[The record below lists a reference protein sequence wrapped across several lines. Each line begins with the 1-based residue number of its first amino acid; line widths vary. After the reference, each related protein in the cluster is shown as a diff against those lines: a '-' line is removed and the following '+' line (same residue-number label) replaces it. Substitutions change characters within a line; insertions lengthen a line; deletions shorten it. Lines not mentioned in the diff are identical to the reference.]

1 MQRPLLI
8 VAISYILGIIIGVY
22 LQKSIPLVVLIVLIV
37 AITTIRLKKYNKI
50 ITVIIVTIIIAT
62 GKTVYLNNKYEKFYE
77 NFDTKEITAV
87 VTICDDIKET
97 DYRYTTVVKIDQ
109 MKGDTENKH
118 KGKKFLLYIRKS
130 EKVKLEYGDQVK
142 ISGFYDEAEGRR
154 NYKGSNYQEYLKNK
168 KIYGILNCEN
178 ECKVVKKKNLNFAN
192 MFINKLRNKLKENFI
207 KILNKEEAGLA
218 IGILL
223 GDSSDIDDDIKESF
237 KNCSLSHMLAV
248 SGAHLSYLVLG
259 LNFILNEKI
268 IGKRKCYV
276 INIIS
281 IIIFMIMTGMSLSVI
296 RAGISSILSIIAVL
310 IYRKSDSFETLAFAL
325 LCTIIDNPFTIFN
338 LGLQLSY
345 LGTVGIVILN
355 KELNKFEQKH
365 KYNSK
370 IKTYILE
377 NTYVTLSA
385 TLLIFPITLYYFNM
399 ISLNFLIAN
408 LLLGPLL
415 GFAIVLGLITLI
427 ISLIM
432 LPIAKFVGIFLN
444 LILSFIIKA
453 TYVISK
459 IPISNITVGTPSV
472 ITIVTIY
479 IVIACIIIFIKKRNK
494 IILKKVVPSVIIISL
509 VINIIINT
517 NWKGDLKI
525 YFVDVGQGDSTY
537 ICTPSGTKILI
548 DGGGSREPEK
558 YDVGKQILLP
568 YLLDRK
574 VKKIDYLMVSHFD
587 SDHCQGLE
595 QVLQNIKVKNII
607 IGKQPSIC
615 QEFEKIMEIC
625 REKKVNI
632 INVKRGGKISIDK
645 NLYFEILHPSDNML
659 DDGKGGL
666 NANAI
671 VAKMCYKTKNKQV
684 FTMLFTGDIEKDAEN
699 ELVKEYGEDLKVNIL
714 KVAHHGSKTS
724 STSEFL
730 QLAMPEIA
738 IIGVGKRN
746 NFGHPNEGVI
756 KKLQEIKAR
765 IYRTDLN
772 GEITIIVD
780 KKGQYKIRPIG
791 TPFFAQ

>member
-22 LQKSIPLVVLIVLIV
+22 LQKSIPFVVLIILIA
-37 AITTIRLKKYNKI
+37 AITTIKLKKYNKI
-50 ITVIIVTIIIAT
+50 ITVITVTIIVAT

-77 NFDTKEITAV
+77 NFDTKEVTAV
-87 VTICDDIKET
+87 VTICDNIKET
-97 DYRYTTVVKIDQ
+97 DYRYTTVVRIDQ

-118 KGKKFLLYIRKS
+118 KGKKFLLYIKKS

-178 ECKVVKKKNLNFAN
+178 ECKVIKKKNLNFAN

-259 LNFILNEKI
+259 LNLILNEKI

-365 KYNSK
+365 KCNSK

-415 GFAIVLGLITLI
+415 GFAIVLGLITLL

-453 TYVISK
+453 TYIIAK

-494 IILKKVVPSVIIISL
+494 IILKKFVPSVIIISL

-607 IGKQPSIC
+607 IGKQASIC
-615 QEFEKIMEIC
+615 KEFEKIMEIC
-625 REKKVNI
+625 KKKKVNI

-645 NLYFEILHPSDNML
+645 SLYFEILHPSDKML

-671 VAKMCYKTKNKQV
+671 VAKMCYKTKNQV

-730 QLAMPEIA
+730 QLSMPEIA

-746 NFGHPNEGVI
+746 TFGHPNEGVM
-756 KKLQEIKAR
+756 KKLQEIKAK

-780 KKGQYKIRPIG
+780 KKGQYKI
-791 TPFFAQ
+791 QVMKD

>member
-22 LQKSIPLVVLIVLIV
+22 LQKSIPLVVLIALITV
-37 AITTIRLKKYNKI
+37 ITAIRLKKYNKI
-50 ITVIIVTIIIAT
+50 IAVIMVTIIVAI
-62 GKTVYLNNKYEKFYE
+62 GKTVYLNNKYEKFYK
-77 NFDTKEITAV
+77 NFNSKEITAV
-87 VTICDDIKET
+87 ATICDDIKET

-109 MKGDTENKH
+109 MKGDTDNKY

-130 EKVKLEYGDQVK
+130 EKIKLEYGDQVK

-178 ECKVVKKKNLNFAN
+178 ELKVLKKKNLSFAN
-192 MFINKLRNKLKENFI
+192 MFINKLRNRLKENFI
-207 KILNKEEAGLA
+207 KILDKEEAGLA

-259 LNFILNEKI
+259 LNFILNEKL
-268 IGKRKCYV
+268 IGKRRCYI

-296 RAGISSILSIIAVL
+296 RAGVSSILSIIAVL
-310 IYRKSDSFETLAFAL
+310 IYRKADSFETLAFAL

-345 LGTVGIVILN
+345 LGTIGIVILN
-355 KELNKFEQKH
+355 KELNKFEQNH

-415 GFAIVLGLITLI
+415 GFAIVLGLITLML
-427 ISLIM
+427 SLVM
-432 LPIAKFVGIFLN
+432 LPIAKFVGVFLN
-444 LILSFIIKA
+444 LVLRFIIKA
-453 TYVISK
+453 TYIIAKV
-459 IPISNITVGTPSV
+459 PISNITVGTPSV
-472 ITIVTIY
+472 ITMIAIY
-479 IVIACIIIFIKKRNK
+479 IVITCLIIFIKKRNK
-494 IILKKVVPSVIIISL
+494 IILKKIVPTVIIISL
-509 VINIIINT
+509 VMNIIINT

-537 ICTPSGTKILI
+537 ICTPNGTKVLI

-595 QVLQNIKVKNII
+595 QVIQNIKVKNII
-607 IGKQPSIC
+607 IGKQASIC
-615 QEFEKIMEIC
+615 KEFEKIMEMC
-625 REKKVNI
+625 RKKKVKV
-632 INVKRGGKISIDK
+632 INVKRGGKINIDK
-645 NLYFEILHPSDNML
+645 SLYFEILHPSDKML

-671 VAKMCYKTKNKQV
+671 VAKMYYKTKNKKT

-730 QLAMPEIA
+730 QLAMPETA

-746 NFGHPNEGVI
+746 TFGHPNEGVM
-756 KKLQEIKAR
+756 KRLQEIKAK

-780 KKGQYKIRPIG
+780 KRGQYKI
-791 TPFFAQ
+791 QVMKDCN

>member
-22 LQKSIPLVVLIVLIV
+22 LQKSIPLVVLIALITV
-37 AITTIRLKKYNKI
+37 ITAIRLKKYNKI
-50 ITVIIVTIIIAT
+50 IAVIMVTIIVAI
-62 GKTVYLNNKYEKFYE
+62 GKTVYLNNKYEKFYK
-77 NFDTKEITAV
+77 NFNSKEITAV
-87 VTICDDIKET
+87 ATICDDIKET

-109 MKGDTENKH
+109 MKGDTDNKY

-130 EKVKLEYGDQVK
+130 EKIKLEYGDQVK

-178 ECKVVKKKNLNFAN
+178 ELKVLKKKNLSFAN
-192 MFINKLRNKLKENFI
+192 MFINKLRNRLKENFI
-207 KILNKEEAGLA
+207 KILDKEEAGLA

-259 LNFILNEKI
+259 LNFILNEKL
-268 IGKRKCYV
+268 IGKRRCYI

-296 RAGISSILSIIAVL
+296 RAGVSSILSIIAVL
-310 IYRKSDSFETLAFAL
+310 IYRKADSFETLAFAL

-345 LGTVGIVILN
+345 LGTIGIVILN
-355 KELNKFEQKH
+355 KELNKFEQNH

-415 GFAIVLGLITLI
+415 GFAIVLGLITLML
-427 ISLIM
+427 SLVM
-432 LPIAKFVGIFLN
+432 LPIAKFVGVFLN
-444 LILSFIIKA
+444 LVLRFIIKA
-453 TYVISK
+453 TYIIAKV
-459 IPISNITVGTPSV
+459 PISNITVGTPSV
-472 ITIVTIY
+472 ITMIAIY
-479 IVIACIIIFIKKRNK
+479 IVITCLLVFIKKRNK
-494 IILKKVVPSVIIISL
+494 IILKKIVPTVIIISL
-509 VINIIINT
+509 VMNIIINT

-537 ICTPSGTKILI
+537 ICTHNGTKILI

-595 QVLQNIKVKNII
+595 QVIQNIKVKNII
-607 IGKQPSIC
+607 IGKQASIC
-615 QEFEKIMEIC
+615 KEFEKIMEMC
-625 REKKVNI
+625 RKKKVKV
-632 INVKRGGKISIDK
+632 INVKRGGKINIDK
-645 NLYFEILHPSDNML
+645 SLYFEILHPSDKML

-671 VAKMCYKTKNKQV
+671 VAKMYYKTKNKKT

-730 QLAMPEIA
+730 QLAMPETA

-746 NFGHPNEGVI
+746 TFGHPNEGVM
-756 KKLQEIKAR
+756 KRLQEIKAK

-772 GEITIIVD
+772 GEITITVD
-780 KKGQYKIRPIG
+780 KKGKYKI
-791 TPFFAQ
+791 QVMKDCN

>member
-1 MQRPLLI
+1 MKRPLLI
-8 VAISYILGIIIGVY
+8 IAISYILGIIIGVY
-22 LQKSIPLVVLIVLIV
+22 LQKSIPLVVILIALIAV
-37 AITTIRLKKYNKI
+37 ILIIKLKRYKKI
-50 ITVIIVTIIIAT
+50 IIVIIVTIILAT
-62 GKTVYLNNKYEKFYE
+62 AKTKYLNNTYEKFYE
-77 NFDTKEITAV
+77 NFNSKEITAV
-87 VTICDDIKET
+87 ATICEDIKET

-109 MKGDTENKH
+109 MKGDTKNKY
-118 KGKKFLLYIRKS
+118 KGKKFLLYVKKS
-130 EKVKLEYGDQVK
+130 EKIKLEYGYQIK
-142 ISGFYDEAEGRR
+142 ISGFYDAAEGRR

-178 ECKVVKKKNLNFAN
+178 ELKVLKKKNLNFCN
-192 MFINKLRNKLKENFI
+192 ICINKLRNKLKENFI
-207 KILNKEEAGLA
+207 NILDKEEAGLA

-223 GDSSDIDDDIKESF
+223 GDSSDIDDDIKDSF

-268 IGKRKCYV
+268 IGKRKCYI

-345 LGTVGIVILN
+345 LGTLGIIILN
-355 KELNKFEQKH
+355 KKMNEFEQKH
-365 KYNSK
+365 QYNSK
-370 IKTYILE
+370 MKVYLIE

-385 TLLIFPITLYYFNM
+385 TLLIFPIIMYYFNM
-399 ISLNFLIAN
+399 ISINFLIAN
-408 LLLGPLL
+408 LMLGPLL
-415 GFAIVLGLITLI
+415 GLSIILGLITLI
-427 ISLIM
+427 ISIIM
-432 LPIAKFVGIFLN
+432 MPIAKFLGIFLN
-444 LILSFIIKA
+444 LILKFIIKV
-453 TYVISK
+453 TYIISK
-459 IPISNITVGTPSV
+459 IPMSNITVVTPNI
-472 ITIVTIY
+472 ITMISIY
-479 IVIACIIIFIKKRNK
+479 LIITCLIIFIKKQNK
-494 IILKKVVPSVIIISL
+494 VILKKIVPVIILITL
-509 VINIIINT
+509 IVNITVNT
-517 NWKGDLKI
+517 NWRGELKI
-525 YFVDVGQGDSTY
+525 YFIDVGQGDSTY
-537 ICTPSGTKILI
+537 ICTPNGTKILI

-574 VKKIDYLMVSHFD
+574 VKKIDYMMVSHFD

-607 IGKQPSIC
+607 IGKQASIC
-615 QEFEKIMEIC
+615 KEFEKIMEIC
-625 REKKVNI
+625 RKKKVNI
-632 INVKRGGKISIDK
+632 ITVKRGGKINIDK
-645 NLYFEILHPSDNML
+645 QLYFDILHPSDKML

-671 VAKMCYKTKNKQV
+671 VAKMYYTTKNKKV

-699 ELVKEYGEDLKVNIL
+699 DLVKEYGKQLKVDIL

-746 NFGHPNEGVI
+746 TFGHPNEGVMQRI
-756 KKLQEIKAR
+756 KEINAQ

-772 GEITIIVD
+772 GEITIIVNL
-780 KKGQYKIRPIG
+780 KGNYKIE
-791 TPFFAQ
+791 TMK

>member
-8 VAISYILGIIIGVY
+8 VAISYVLGIIIGVY
-22 LQKSIPLVVLIVLIV
+22 LQKSIPLVVLIALITV
-37 AITTIRLKKYNKI
+37 ITAIRLKKCNKI
-50 ITVIIVTIIIAT
+50 IAVIMVTIIVAT
-62 GKTVYLNNKYEKFYE
+62 GKTVYLNNKYEKFYKDF
-77 NFDTKEITAV
+77 NSKEITAV
-87 VTICDDIKET
+87 ATICDDIKET
-97 DYRYTTVVKIDQ
+97 DYRYTTVVRIDQ
-109 MKGDTENKH
+109 MKGDTDNQY
-118 KGKKFLLYIRKS
+118 KGKKFLLYVRKS
-130 EKVKLEYGDQVK
+130 KKIKLEYGDQVR

-178 ECKVVKKKNLNFAN
+178 ELKVLKKKNLSFAN
-192 MFINKLRNKLKENFI
+192 MFINKLRNRLKENFI
-207 KILNKEEAGLA
+207 KILDKEEAGLA

-259 LNFILNEKI
+259 LNFILNEKL
-268 IGKRKCYV
+268 IGKRRCYI

-281 IIIFMIMTGMSLSVI
+281 IIIFMIMTGMSLSVV
-296 RAGISSILSIIAVL
+296 RAGISSILSIIAIL
-310 IYRKSDSFETLAFAL
+310 IYRKADSFETLAFAL
-325 LCTIIDNPFTIFN
+325 LCTLIDNSFTIFN

-345 LGTVGIVILN
+345 LGTIGIVILN
-355 KELNKFEQKH
+355 KELNKFEQNH

-415 GFAIVLGLITLI
+415 GFAIVLGLITLML
-427 ISLIM
+427 SVIM

-444 LILSFIIKA
+444 IILKLIIKA
-453 TYVISK
+453 TYIIAK

-472 ITIVTIY
+472 ITMIAIY
-479 IVIACIIIFIKKRNK
+479 IVITCLIIFIKKRNK
-494 IILKKVVPSVIIISL
+494 IILKKIVPTVIIISL
-509 VINIIINT
+509 VMNIIINT

-537 ICTPSGTKILI
+537 ICTPNGTKVLI

-607 IGKQPSIC
+607 IGKQASIC
-615 QEFEKIMEIC
+615 KEFERIMEIC
-625 REKKVNI
+625 RKKKVNV

-645 NLYFEILHPSDNML
+645 SLYFEILHPSDKML

-671 VAKMCYKTKNKQV
+671 VAKMYYKTKNKKV

-699 ELVKEYGEDLKVNIL
+699 ELVKEYGEDLRVNIL

-730 QLAMPEIA
+730 QLAMPETA

-746 NFGHPNEGVI
+746 TFGHPNEGVMQR
-756 KKLQEIKAR
+756 LQDIKAK

-780 KKGQYKIRPIG
+780 KKGQYKI
-791 TPFFAQ
+791 QVMKDCN